1 MILRRLL
8 IVGAGGHGVSLYD
21 VAIAAGYRVLGFVD
35 DAGSGT
41 SLVDLPAT
49 DFDLAA
55 YASGG
60 GLLAVAIGDN
70 SSRERV
76 WNESFPGASV
86 DQFPTLVHPSASV
99 SSRAQVG
106 PGCVI
111 HPGVVI
117 GPLATIG
124 AFCILNSS
132 SVLEH
137 ECTMGDFASLA
148 PGSIVG
154 GRSTIGARSAVG
166 LGAVIKHGVSVGGD
180 TVVGANSYVH
190 FDLDDRVVA
199 FGSPARVMRVRE
211 PREPYL

>member
-1 MILRRLL
+1 MALRGLL
-8 IVGAGGHGVSLYD
+8 VVGAGGHGISVSD
-21 VAIAAGYRVLGFVD
+21 IATASGYRVLGFVD
-35 DAGSGT
+35 DTGSGIP
-41 SLVDLPAT
+41 LMDLSAT

-55 YASGG
+55 YAIGG
-60 GLLAVAIGDN
+60 GLLAIAIGDN

-76 WNESFPGASV
+76 WNEAFPHASV
-86 DQFPTLVHPSASV
+86 DQFPTLVHPSASI
-99 SSRAQVG
+99 SSRAQLG

-137 ECTMGDFASLA
+137 ECTIGDFASLA
-148 PGSIVG
+148 PGAIVG
-154 GRSTIGARSAVG
+154 GRSRIGARSAVG

-199 FGSPARVMRVRE
+199 FGSPARVMRARE